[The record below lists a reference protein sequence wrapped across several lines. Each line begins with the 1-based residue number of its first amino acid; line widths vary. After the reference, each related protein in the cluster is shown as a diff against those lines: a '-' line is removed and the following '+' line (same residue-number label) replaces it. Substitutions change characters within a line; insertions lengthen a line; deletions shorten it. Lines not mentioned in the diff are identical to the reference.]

1 LEAGLMTAREVAEL
15 IKKNATA
22 PWNERSTRDT
32 FKAGNP
38 DVTVKGIA
46 TTMMVTFDM
55 LKRANAAGLNMVIAH
70 EDTFWNDRDDTKD
83 LIENPLYKLKTEYIL
98 KNDMVVWRDHD
109 NMHASTPDYTV
120 VGELRSAGIPVKL
133 EHVSMR
139 PGILTIP
146 ETTLGELAAQVKRSS
161 GARAI
166 RCVGD
171 PKARVSKILI
181 GPGYATPR
189 MTPDVDVVIGGEQQE
204 ADGGFDNVE
213 YVMDAVSLGM
223 AKGVIMLG
231 HVISEQ
237 AGMEDFGNWLRTF
250 LPHIPIRFVPAEEP
264 YW

>member
-1 LEAGLMTAREVAEL
+1 MTAREVVEL
-15 IKKNATA
+15 IKKNAST

-32 FKAGNP
+32 FKAGDP

-55 LKRANAAGLNMVIAH
+55 LKRANAAGMNMVITH

-83 LIENPLYKLKTEYIL
+83 LARNPLFKLKTEYIL
-98 KNDMVVWRDHD
+98 KNDMVIWRDHD

-120 VGELRSAGIPVKL
+120 VGELRSAGIPVGIGGSD
-133 EHVSMR
+133 HVTMR
-139 PGILTIP
+139 PGILSIP
-146 ETTLGELAAQVKRSS
+146 ETTPGELAAQVKRSS
-161 GARAI
+161 GARAL

-171 PKARVSKILI
+171 PTARVSKILV

-189 MTPDVDVVIGGEQQE
+189 MTPEVDVIIGGEQQE
-204 ADGGFDNVE
+204 ADGDFDNVE
-213 YVMDAVSLGM
+213 YVIDAVSLGM
-223 AKGVIMLG
+223 PKGVIMLG

-237 AGMEDFGNWLRTF
+237 AGMEDFGDWLRTF
-250 LPHIPIRFVPAEEP
+250 LHDIPIRFVPAEEP

>member
-1 LEAGLMTAREVAEL
+1 MTAREIVEL
-15 IKKNATA
+15 FKKNAVA
-22 PWNERSTRDT
+22 PWSERSTRDT

-38 DVTVKGIA
+38 DATVKGIA

-55 LKRANAAGLNMVIAH
+55 LKRANAAGLNMVITH
-70 EDTFWNDRDDTKD
+70 EDTFWNDPDNTKD
-83 LIENPLYKLKTEYIL
+83 LAENPLYKLKTEYIL
-98 KNDMVVWRDHD
+98 KNNMVVWRDHD

-120 VGELRSAGIPVKL
+120 VGELRSVGIMGG
-133 EHVSMR
+133 ERVSMR

-161 GARAI
+161 GAHAI

-171 PKARVSKILI
+171 SKAKVSKILV

-204 ADGGFDNVE
+204 ADGSFDNVE
-213 YVMDAVSLGM
+213 YVLDAVSMGT

-231 HVISEQ
+231 HVISAP
-237 AGMEDFGNWLRTF
+237 AGMEDFGTWLRTF
-250 LPHIPIRFVPAEEP
+250 LHDVPIRFVPAEEP

>member
-1 LEAGLMTAREVAEL
+1 MTARQVVDL
-15 IKKNATA
+15 IAKNQGI
-22 PWNERSTRDT
+22 PWNDRSTRDT

-38 DVTVKGIA
+38 DTTVKGIA
-46 TTMMVTFDM
+46 TTMMTTFDM
-55 LKRANAAGLNMVIAH
+55 LKRAHAAGLNMVITH
-70 EDTFWNDRDDTKD
+70 EDTYWNDRDDTKD
-83 LIENPLYKLKTEYIL
+83 LIDNPLYKLKTDFIL

-109 NMHASTPDYTV
+109 HMHAMTPDYTV
-120 VGELRSAGIPVKL
+120 VGELRSAGIKSG
-133 EHVSMR
+133 EHVTMR

-146 ETTLGELAAQVKRSS
+146 PTTFGELAAQVKRSS

-171 PKARVSKILI
+171 PKATVSKILV

-189 MTPDVDVVIGGEQQE
+189 MTPEVDVVIGGEQQE

-213 YVMDAVSLGM
+213 YVLDAVSLGM
-223 AKGVIMLG
+223 PKGIIMLG

-250 LPHIPIRFVPAEEP
+250 IHDVPIQFVPAEEP

>member
-1 LEAGLMTAREVAEL
+1 MTAREVVEQ
-15 IKKNATA
+15 IKKNQGI
-22 PWNERSTRDT
+22 PWNDRSTRDT
-32 FKAGNP
+32 FKLGDP
-38 DVTVKGIA
+38 DTVVQGIA
-46 TTMMVTFDM
+46 TTMMTSLGM
-55 LKRANAAGLNMVIAH
+55 MMRAHAAGLNMVITH

-83 LIENPLYKLKTEYIL
+83 LVELPLYKLKTEFAR

-109 NMHASTPDYTV
+109 HMHAMTPDYTV
-120 VGELRSAGIPVKL
+120 VGELRSAGIKAANPVT
-133 EHVSMR
+133 MR
-139 PGILTIP
+139 PGVLTIP

-161 GARAI
+161 GARAL

-171 PKARVSKILI
+171 PKSKVSKILI

-189 MTPDVDVVIGGEQQE
+189 MTPEVDVVIGGEQQE

-223 AKGVIMLG
+223 TKGVIMLG

-237 AGMEDFGNWLRTF
+237 AGMEDFGNWLRAFITEV
-250 LPHIPIRFVPAEEP
+250 PIRFVPAEEP

>member
-1 LEAGLMTAREVAEL
+1 MTAREVVDL
-15 IKKNATA
+15 IKKNAVT
-22 PWNERSTRDT
+22 PWNERSTRDR

-38 DVTVKGIA
+38 DVAVKGIA
-46 TTMMVTFDM
+46 TTMMTTFDM
-55 LKRANAAGLNMVIAH
+55 LKRANAAGLNMVITH
-70 EDTFWNDRDDTKD
+70 EDTFWNDPDDTKN
-83 LIENPLYKLKTEYIL
+83 LTENPLFKLKTDYIL

-120 VGELRSAGIPVKL
+120 VGELRSAGIPPGPAGS

-146 ETTLGELAAQVKRSS
+146 ETTFGEFAARVKRSS
-161 GARAI
+161 GARAL

-171 PKARVSKILI
+171 PNAKVSKILV

-189 MTPDVDVVIGGEQQE
+189 MTPGVDVVIGGEQQE
-204 ADGGFDNVE
+204 ADGAFDNVE

-223 AKGVIMLG
+223 PKGVILLG

-250 LPHIPIRFVPAEEP
+250 LPDVPIRFVPAEEP